1 MESKILNTVKAWI
14 PQCWNDSELDSEY
27 QVLKRVANYCL
38 THFEGDDDQQQL
50 AKEALQVIGLLY
62 YNGSLH
68 TKNAIENE
76 FLEQLAACESPASLR
91 RHLAS
96 FPKELAPVYI
106 KTILEN

>member
-14 PQCWNDSELDSEY
+14 PQCYSGQEEQSEY
-27 QVLKRVANYCL
+27 HVLKQVASYCL
-38 THFEGDDDQQQL
+38 LHFEGDEAEQQL

-76 FLEQLAACESPASLR
+76 FLEHLAASESPASLR
-91 RHLAS
+91 KHLAS